1 MCNTIY
7 DMRFRRSGFTLVEI
21 LIVVAILGILAAIT
35 IPAFQG
41 HVLEAR
47 ESAAKANLQI
57 LRNVIEVYAA
67 QHDGIPP
74 GYRNGDPSDAIANT
88 YLTEQLIETGN
99 YLSDFPKNP
108 FNNYKLISLVQNGQ
122 DFPTEP
128 TPPEAPPFGWI
139 YKAET
144 RNIRLNYE
152 GTDKNGI
159 RYFDY

>member
-74 GYRNGDPSDAIANT
+74 GYPDDDTSASPSFMAFGRQM
-88 YLTEQLIETGN
+88 TEFEHR
-99 YLSDFPKNP
+99 LSKMPNNP
-108 FNNYKLISLVQNGQ
+108 FNNLGSIRIIGNNE

-128 TPPEAPPFGWI
+128 TDANLYGWV
-139 YKAET
+139 YKPT
-144 RNIRLNYE
+144 TKTIKLNWS
-152 GTDKNGI
+152 GTDSAGI
-159 RYFDY
+159 TYFDY

>member
-67 QHDGIPP
+67 QHDGVPP
-74 GYRNGDPSDAIANT
+74 GYASNDASTEPGNLFVIA
-88 YLTEQLIETGN
+88 QLINIEHHLKKIPENSFNGISSIKVIGN
-99 YLSDFPKNP
+99 
-108 FNNYKLISLVQNGQ
+108 GE

-128 TPPEAPPFGWI
+128 TPTEPYGWI
-139 YKAET
+139 YKPAT
-144 RNIRLNYE
+144 KQIKLNWS
-152 GTDKNGI
+152 GIDTNGI
-159 RYFDY
+159 MYFDY